1 MDSSSSA
8 FSRLSLGDILTPQT
22 TRPMDKSLAGDTDI
36 FQIDR
41 FISETFDSGL
51 LILDEN
57 EFEKGEFL
65 GSGRSMSTY
74 KGKWKSRSRPV
85 ALKYINLSPPVGT
98 SSAAA
103 RGTELQSIL
112 RSAALELRV
121 LQHETTRIHPNIVEI
136 LAVSWQQITT
146 LTGQC
151 EIYPILIMELACP
164 DYPTLGEL
172 AKKEFHNLSLTIR
185 LSLLRDVFEGIA
197 VLHELDIVHG
207 DLKPDNVLIFRD
219 ASGNLTAK
227 ISDFGFSQVELPTGS
242 PSFGAGGTEYWNA
255 PECLRDAP
263 DPLAIFRKEKSRDFY
278 SYALLAV
285 SIFLGEP
292 PFDKQGWNLAEISRM
307 KLQDEISG
315 QFASRWRFIESRF
328 KQDPTQWRNLSG
340 PLLWKVLRKDGWSP
354 EEDLPLSLLRLIPK
368 MLQLEPSK
376 RPTTHEIRSA
386 FRLCTGDRV
395 IKPKV
400 NRVKNDKHVIFAGG
414 AASVMGNRS
423 TRAHSL
429 CNPAIP
435 HNLRFALFKSFLVSA
450 RDQNQARRTNAM
462 VNIGYCMINAFGTRF
477 DLPEA
482 IVWFGRAGM
491 EGDTTGQEMVF
502 RLERVLKK
510 SATELVLGLNNS
522 TRVNWMVTCLLRDL
536 GAPQLPNILPPEIH
550 LERPQDKLK
559 DILLGFEPE
568 LVESGLRR
576 AVDDAIIKTL
586 ALQSKDYSE
595 DPAWKSFPG
604 LWDAVVRD
612 DPAAVSELLDVN
624 DPRWTPNVR
633 ETFILTALE
642 QRAMNVLRSL
652 VYEHKFYIDKVF
664 EIALGRAFLKS
675 DTEMIALLLA
685 LEVPW
690 DIMFSSN
697 SLNSV
702 LTGCTVTTI
711 TVALRLFSYLKVDDS
726 TEYSPYWDEGV
737 LRREI
742 MDGIQPGMCSLPS
755 DVGTVDNYA
764 PPIFETIV
772 YNRPLNLWLILSLG
786 GNPNVRYMG
795 MTALHF
801 AVKMLRPLLV
811 AMLLAFDADPNTRDT
826 RHEYETP
833 LHQISRQH
841 MRPLNTPRD
850 TYFQALDVFGDKF
863 VPAPE
868 YPDEDNN
875 HRRLIIRLLVEY
887 GADLNALCAEGMTPL
902 TKAVLSQLP
911 HAPIIAKYL
920 IELGADSSIAGASGF
935 SSLHA
940 ASTKGSLQLLRYILY
955 LPGRS
960 MLNLR
965 SKNGTTPL
973 MAASTDDDR
982 ARHLIELLEAGA
994 DIGLRNNSG
1003 HNALSIAMKHSRK
1016 IIFDILITHITQV
1029 PPRLREAVF
1038 VNAVSGITA
1047 AHDAFASKDQEM
1059 IPHFLRRMI
1068 PIMTHFHRP
1077 NKSGLTPLHL
1087 AVLKKHTAALRL
1099 LLDNGANVDAKTDK
1113 GMNPLD
1119 LARGLRE
1126 RTFVNILLRWKGESQ
1141 MRNEPPLAPEQFQ
1154 SLSAAS
1160 AQYADEV
1167 ASMHGEGNGSTSQ
1180 SAETDLQAARYKQ
1193 KLMND
1198 SQYIPNDRFTRD
1210 TADPSKGITK
1220 IEEVHS
1226 KMLEISVSRK
1236 GEQDYTSLWR
1246 MNNLG
1251 CVYERFGRLFNAETI
1266 YRKGWNISLEVLGNN
1281 HILTADFANKLVR
1294 VLEDLGRPEDPV
1306 LTEWISWYGKD
1317 TLEPPLF
1324 QLRFQPGNAYSS
1336 STSSTRPEVEETC
1349 ARLECNNSSRLTCQ
1363 KCLVYRFCSE
1373 SCRSLEWEDKTSSHS
1388 RECIHSLTSEETP
1401 AIVSQ
1406 KLVPEDPY
1414 AQKLT
1419 SFIYSRIM
1427 AGFIESDFGE
1437 RPPTVYS
1444 AHLILYDPKAFHT
1457 PVRFRTKKNTA
1468 VMFLSNGGF
1477 QYLFKA
1483 TDSQWKTPRR
1493 ADMMLLYTEVD
1504 FWVSPPRESMPQQ
1517 SPAAAAA
1524 ADGTTANTEMLLLVD
1539 YIYLDFP
1546 KAQERRQQRL
1556 SSVNTDIRVI
1566 QCDYAGQKQKMTN

>member
-1 MDSSSSA
+1 
-8 FSRLSLGDILTPQT
+8 
-22 TRPMDKSLAGDTDI
+22 
-36 FQIDR
+36 
-41 FISETFDSGL
+41 
-51 LILDEN
+51 
-57 EFEKGEFL
+57 
-65 GSGRSMSTY
+65 MSTY

-227 ISDFGFSQVELPTGS
+227 ISDFGFSQVELPAGS

-328 KQDPTQWRNLSG
+328 KQDPTQWRNLWSHQKDRQHMKFEV
-340 PLLWKVLRKDGWSP
+340 PL
-354 EEDLPLSLLRLIPK
+354 
-368 MLQLEPSK
+368 
-376 RPTTHEIRSA
+376 
-386 FRLCTGDRV
+386 GDRV

-586 ALQSKDYSE
+586 APQSKDYSK

-604 LWDAVVRD
+604 LWDAVVSD

-690 DIMFSSN
+690 DIMFGSN

-786 GNPNVRYMG
+786 GNPNVR
-795 MTALHF
+795 
-801 AVKMLRPLLV
+801 
-811 AMLLAFDADPNTRDT
+811 
-826 RHEYETP
+826 HEYETP

-920 IELGADSSIAGASGF
+920 IELD
-935 SSLHA
+935 
-940 ASTKGSLQLLRYILY
+940 TD
-955 LPGRS
+955 
-960 MLNLR
+960 
-965 SKNGTTPL
+965 TTFI
-973 MAASTDDDR
+973 R
-982 ARHLIELLEAGA
+982 
-994 DIGLRNNSG
+994 RN
-1003 HNALSIAMKHSRK
+1003 
-1016 IIFDILITHITQV
+1016 DTHY
-1029 PPRLREAVF
+1029 
-1038 VNAVSGITA
+1038 
-1047 AHDAFASKDQEM
+1047 DAFPPGKRNLA
-1059 IPHFLRRMI
+1059 L
-1068 PIMTHFHRP
+1068 HRCT
-1077 NKSGLTPLHL
+1077 LL
-1087 AVLKKHTAALRL
+1087 VLKKHTAALRL

-1113 GMNPLD
+1113 GMTPLD

-1324 QLRFQPGNAYSS
+1324 QLRSQPGNASS
-1336 STSSTRPEVEETC
+1336 GSTSSTRPEVEEIC

-1363 KCLVYRFCSE
+1363 SE
-1373 SCRSLEWEDKTSSHS
+1373 RSTNSSEW
-1388 RECIHSLTSEETP
+1388 
-1401 AIVSQ
+1401 
-1406 KLVPEDPY
+1406 
-1414 AQKLT
+1414 
-1419 SFIYSRIM
+1419 YSI
-1427 AGFIESDFGE
+1427 
-1437 RPPTVYS
+1437 
-1444 AHLILYDPKAFHT
+1444 K
-1457 PVRFRTKKNTA
+1457 
-1468 VMFLSNGGF
+1468 
-1477 QYLFKA
+1477 
-1483 TDSQWKTPRR
+1483 
-1493 ADMMLLYTEVD
+1493 
-1504 FWVSPPRESMPQQ
+1504 
-1517 SPAAAAA
+1517 
-1524 ADGTTANTEMLLLVD
+1524 
-1539 YIYLDFP
+1539 
-1546 KAQERRQQRL
+1546 
-1556 SSVNTDIRVI
+1556 
-1566 QCDYAGQKQKMTN
+1566 